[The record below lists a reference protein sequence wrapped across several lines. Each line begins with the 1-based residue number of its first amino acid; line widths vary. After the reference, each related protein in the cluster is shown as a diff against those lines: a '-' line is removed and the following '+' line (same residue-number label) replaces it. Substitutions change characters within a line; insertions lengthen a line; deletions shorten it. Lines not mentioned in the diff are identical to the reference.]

1 MSLAARYLE
10 AHGIPTV
17 VIGSARDIVEYCGV
31 PRFVFSDRPLGNP
44 CGLPWQPEMQT
55 ATIRLALQVL
65 EAATAPRTTVLSPF
79 GWKPDDPD
87 WRARYNRI
95 LPEDRERL
103 LAIGDERRRKR
114 GQAPRS

>member
-1 MSLAARYLE
+1 MHLA
-10 AHGIPTV
+10 TV
-17 VIGSARDIVEYCGV
+17 
-31 PRFVFSDRPLGNP
+31 
-44 CGLPWQPEMQT
+44 
-55 ATIRLALQVL
+55 RLALQVL

-79 GWKPDDPD
+79 MWRSDDPE